1 MLFWI
6 AAGGITLAVGA
17 ILLLAGL
24 RAGGAATPAA
34 EFDLQV
40 YRDQLREV
48 DRDEARG
55 VIGTED
61 AARLKTELGR
71 KVLEADRAR
80 AAATTE
86 REPSRQ
92 AQLALALAVLTLM
105 LGGVWAYYRL
115 GAPGYPDLP
124 IAERLAM
131 AEEAHANRPHQ
142 AEAVKAAAASLPAP
156 PQASAEFLG
165 LMDKLR
171 AAMKDR
177 PDDVQGQRLLARNE
191 AALGNFD
198 AAIVAQTKVI
208 TLSGDKSTGE
218 DHATLAEMMIL
229 QAGGFVSP
237 EAEAELVK
245 ALQLDPGNGTAIYYA
260 GVMFLQNGRPDRAFE
275 LWAPLLDRS
284 GKDDPWVAPIRAN
297 IEMVAEAAGEQYTL
311 PPEPG
316 APGPSAADVQAAG
329 QMSTED
335 RQQMIRG
342 MVQQLSD
349 RLASQ
354 GGTPEEWAR
363 LINAYGVLGE
373 TDKAKQAWSDAQ
385 AKFAGKDAEL
395 ATIRTAAQSAGVAE

>member
-24 RAGGAATPAA
+24 RAGGSAAPAA

-55 VIGTED
+55 VIGAED

-80 AAATTE
+80 AAATGDVAPP
-86 REPSRQ
+86 RS
-92 AQLALALAVLTLM
+92 AQMALSVAVLALM
-105 LGGVWAYYRL
+105 LGGVWAYVRL

-131 AEEAHANRPHQ
+131 AEEAHANRATQ
-142 AEAVKAAAASLPAP
+142 AEAVKAAAANRPAP

-171 AAMKDR
+171 AALKDR
-177 PDDVQGQRLLARNE
+177 PDDAEGHRLLARNE
-191 AALGNFD
+191 ASLGNFD
-198 AAIVAQTKVI
+198 AAIAAQDKVI
-208 TLSGDKSTGE
+208 SISGDKATGE
-218 DHATLAEMMIL
+218 DHAVLAEMMIL
-229 QAGGFVSP
+229 NAGGFVSP
-237 EAEAELVK
+237 EAEAELSK

-260 GVMFLQNGRPDRAFE
+260 GLMFLQNGRPDRTFQ

-284 GKDDPWVAPIRAN
+284 GKDDPWVEPIRAN

-311 PPEPG
+311 PLEPG

-329 QMSTED
+329 EMSAED

-342 MVQQLSD
+342 MVEQLND

-354 GGTPEEWAR
+354 GGSPEEWAR
-363 LINAYGVLGE
+363 LVTAYAVLGE
-373 TDKAKQAWSDAQ
+373 TDKAKATWDEAQ
-385 AKFAGKDAEL
+385 TAFAGQDNAL
-395 ATIRTAAQSAGVAE
+395 ATIRDAALGAGVAP